1 MAYRPE
7 IVLMRLAVVGFTTVV
22 ALTFGIPSAH
32 AATLVVDDDGRAVSG
47 NCGASTPTFASIQT
61 AVTSASPNDAIKVC
75 PGTYN
80 ENLVVDKPLIL
91 SGAKAGQDA
100 RTRGHTGESII
111 HGTSAAGAVQLL
123 ANRVAFDGFTVE
135 DNANGPGLYSSP
147 TFSGY
152 RILNN
157 VVQNN
162 VSGIFLHNEGSAQA
176 LVRQNLV
183 RNNNAPANSTGNG
196 ILSYQGASAIVIAA
210 NRFVHNMNGG
220 VFFTVGGPVPN
231 RNIVVKSNRSVDERH
246 FVAFFGVRNSV
257 IRDNSTTDT
266 TNTDDW
272 QQSMAVV
279 VRLDSDGILI
289 DSNVIRNA
297 AHSGIL
303 VADEATNV
311 DVLGNRVTNAEAYG
325 LFVASTTYAAVQAY
339 ENVFRLNDIDGIYM
353 NPFTRGNVIQANSAL
368 ENSLFDCEDDS
379 EGSGTGGTGNFWNN
393 NVGVTDDPPQ
403 LCRPPS

>member
-1 MAYRPE
+1 MKR
-7 IVLMRLAVVGFTTVV
+7 IRLAIVWLTTVV
-22 ALTFGIPSAH
+22 ALTVGIPSAH
-32 AATLVVDDDGRAVSG
+32 AATLVVDDDGRAEPG
-47 NCGASTPTFASIQT
+47 NCGAFTPTFSSIQT
-61 AVTSASPNDAIKVC
+61 AVTAASPNDAIKVC
-75 PGTYN
+75 PGRYN
-80 ENLVVDKPLIL
+80 ENLVVDKTLIL

-100 RTRGHTGESII
+100 RTRAHTGESII
-111 HGTSAAGAVQLL
+111 HGTSATGAVQLL
-123 ANRVAFDGFTVE
+123 ANRAVFNGFTVE
-135 DNANGPGLYSSP
+135 DNANGPGVYSSP
-147 TFSGY
+147 AFSGY

-176 LVRQNLV
+176 LVRQNLI
-183 RNNNAPANSTGNG
+183 RNNNAPANDTGSG
-196 ILSYQGASAIVIAA
+196 ILSYQGASAIVIEA
-210 NRFVHNMNGG
+210 NRFVHNLSAG

-231 RNIVVKSNRSVDERH
+231 RNIVVKSNRSIDEHH
-246 FVAFFGVRNSV
+246 FVAFYGVRNSV

-266 TNTDDW
+266 TNADDW
-272 QQSMAVV
+272 QQSVAIVV
-279 VRLDSDGILI
+279 GLDSDGILI

-303 VADEATNV
+303 VTDEATNV
-311 DVLGNRVTNAEAYG
+311 DVLGNSVTNAEAYG

-339 ENVFRLNDIDGIYM
+339 ENVFRLNDFSGIYM

-368 ENSLFDCEDDS
+368 ENSRFDCEDGS

-393 NVGVTDDPPQ
+393 NVGLTDDPPQ